1 MQVPSTKSLELDE
14 IQIDKSFLYIKNK
27 EVQVFNFGE
36 FQHLLESIRRL
47 AI

>member
-27 EVQVFNFGE
+27 RSP
-36 FQHLLESIRRL
+36 SIQLWRTP
-47 AI
+47 AFTGVH